1 MKVSKITHRNEFRIR
16 IDFPYNQELVSK
28 LKQIPNARWSKTH
41 GAWHIPYTK
50 EAFVQLKELFPDV
63 EYEITTVS
71 TKSIIENTSKN
82 DVVNDTSIDVSLQNK
97 QSVIKAPKT
106 NLVLKKA
113 ERNNAI
119 AKIIETNPTTTTKS
133 VEIRITVTKK
143 RIFVQLPKNDTDTQ
157 FLGSFRFVHWDTN
170 NRQWIVPNYGKNFEL
185 IKNYFQNRSVEI
197 TEQHDEKIVETKQNI
212 AEIDTLKAHN
222 IQNRIIRIYFVYNRT
237 LIEDIKKMGLSR
249 WNSSENCW
257 TMPYNEQ
264 NVEILQKLSQAN
276 GLKWDY
282 QMISKTEGLPRQ
294 PKHAAYVR
302 CPKEYIEKLKE
313 LRYSINTLNVY
324 TDLFEEF
331 LNYYSAKKA
340 IEISEE
346 EIIAFLRYLVN
357 ERKISTSYQ
366 NQSINAI
373 KFYYERVLGGKR
385 KIYLIER
392 PRKENFLPEV
402 LSEDEIAA
410 ILKSI
415 TNIKHKAL
423 IMTIYSG
430 GLRISELINLK
441 VKDIDSDRM
450 QIRVE
455 QSKGKKDRYTLLSKK
470 TLLIL
475 LQYFAEYKP
484 KEWLF
489 EGEDGG
495 QYADSS
501 IYNIFHKAIKKVG
514 ITKKVSIHSLRHSFA
529 THLLE
534 NGTDLRYIQSLLG
547 HSSSKTT
554 EIYTHIT
561 NKGFDQIKN
570 PLDKLEI

>member
-1 MKVSKITHRNEFRIR
+1 M
-16 IDFPYNQELVSK
+16 DFPYNAEIVAILR
-28 LKQIPNARWSKTH
+28 QIPDVRWSKTL

-50 EAFVQLKELFPDV
+50 EAFEWLKVLFPDV
-63 EYEITTVS
+63 EYE
-71 TKSIIENTSKN
+71 NTSTELQTEQSN
-82 DVVNDTSIDVSLQNK
+82 DRAKPNNATPEADIRKSK
-97 QSVIKAPKT
+97 
-106 NLVLKKA
+106 LVLKRPYV
-113 ERNNAI
+113 RNKQINDI
-119 AKIIETNPTTTTKS
+119 IIPIISTKREDIKISFTT
-133 VEIRITVTKK
+133 K
-143 RIFVQLPKNDTDTQ
+143 RIFVQLPKNETDTQ
-157 FLGSFRFVHWDTN
+157 FLTSFRYVHWDNN
-170 NRQWIVPNYGKNFEL
+170 NRQWIIPNYGKNLEL
-185 IKNYFQNRSVEI
+185 LKSYFQNRTVTL
-197 TEQHDEKIVETKQNI
+197 TELHDEKIVDAKTTMAETDKVKV
-212 AEIDTLKAHN
+212 LN
-222 IQNRIIRIYFVYNRT
+222 IQNRILRIYFTYNRT
-237 LIEDIKKMGLSR
+237 LIEEIKKIALSR
-249 WNSSENCW
+249 WNSAENCW
-257 TMPYNEQ
+257 AIPYNEQ
-264 NVEILQKLSQAN
+264 NAKKTHELAINN
-276 GLKWDY
+276 GLKWEY
-282 QMISKTEGLPRQ
+282 QIISKTEGTPRQ
-294 PKHAAYVR
+294 PKHAGYLR
-302 CPKEYIEKLKE
+302 CPASYTEKLKE
-313 LRYSINTLNVY
+313 LRYSINTQHVY

-331 LNYYSAKKA
+331 INYYPDLAP
-340 IEISEE
+340 ENISEE

-366 NQSINAI
+366 NQSINSI

-392 PRKENFLPEV
+392 PRKEKYLPEV
-402 LSEDEIAA
+402 LSEEEVAA

-450 QIRVE
+450 QIRIS

-475 LQYFAEYKP
+475 RQYFKEYKP

-489 EGEDGG
+489 EGESGG

-501 IYNIFHKAIKKVG
+501 IYKIFKTALSNAKIN
-514 ITKKVSIHSLRHSFA
+514 KKVSIHSLRHSFA

-534 NGTDLRYIQSLLG
+534 NGTDLRYIQNLLG

-561 NKGFDQIKN
+561 TKGFDQIKN
-570 PLDKLEI
+570 PMDKLDI